1 MTAYSV
7 EPNAAVTFKVRY
19 RDDDLLVVDK
29 RAGLPTQPGLG
40 HERDTLL
47 NGLFAIEGDRLQNL
61 GRARDFGL
69 LHRLDRETSGL
80 LVVALSPRAYDA
92 LRSAFEGRQV
102 RKFYWAVCARAP
114 REVSGVINLP
124 LVETGGRD
132 GGSRARAGAAGRA
145 GSPSRSGSRR
155 GRAEGGGQKLS
166 RVSRAP
172 GAKAAATA
180 YRVLQVSPLGALIE
194 ARPLTGRLHQVRVH
208 LDAVGAT
215 ILGDDFYGPRSLAK
229 ASPRLALHAHRI
241 AFRHPVTGA
250 DVDIRSPWPADLR
263 ALLRRLKLQRP
274 DSAGA
279 ADGEDA
285 DPIPVQP
292 GEAD

>member
-7 EPNAAVTFKVRY
+7 EPNPAVTFKVRY

-80 LVVALSPRAYDA
+80 LVVALSTRAYDA

-102 RKFYWAVCARAP
+102 RKFYWAVCAKAP
-114 REVSGVINLP
+114 RDASGVINLP

-132 GGSRARAGAAGRA
+132 GGSRARAGDAGRA
-145 GSPSRSGSRR
+145 GSRR
-155 GRAEGGGQKLS
+155 GRAEVGGPKLS

-250 DVDIRSPWPADLR
+250 DLNIRSPWPADLR

-274 DSAGA
+274 DIAGPA
-279 ADGEDA
+279 EGEDT
-285 DPIPVQP
+285 DPSPVQP
-292 GEAD
+292 GESD